1 MDRSH
6 SDELAAPA
14 RGGLAIVGLALV
26 GFSLWAL
33 FDNVQISGGLFASWG
48 LGQRGFGWS
57 LVPLLIGVM
66 WVVANRRSVWAWGL
80 IVVGIAI
87 LVLEVLSSLVFYFR
101 PVSLNTLLLMV
112 VPGAAGLALLAKYL

>member
-33 FDNVQISGGLFASWG
+33 FDNVQISGGLFASW
-48 LGQRGFGWS
+48 
-57 LVPLLIGVM
+57 LVKVGGTELAFAVAGTIAVTTALVGTARLLRAGDRTL
-66 WVVANRRSVWAWGL
+66 ANALAPAWPRRS
-80 IVVGIAI
+80 
-87 LVLEVLSSLVFYFR
+87 
-101 PVSLNTLLLMV
+101 
-112 VPGAAGLALLAKYL
+112 